1 MRGLMQEWPLLVHTF
16 IDHAKIHH
24 GEREIVTRK
33 VEGDIHSTTYSE
45 IHSRSKK
52 FAKALKELG
61 VAKRKLQD
69 MLQQNDADFIVDAIM
84 SIEDENV
91 LDVLVDAIEDPKNYR
106 I

>member
-1 MRGLMQEWPLLVHTF
+1 MRLS
-16 IDHAKIHH
+16 
-24 GEREIVTRK
+24 
-33 VEGDIHSTTYSE
+33 DI
-45 IHSRSKK
+45 I
-52 FAKALKELG
+52 LKEELG

-91 LDVLVDAIEDPKNYR
+91 LDVLVDALEDPKNYR

>member
-1 MRGLMQEWPLLVHTF
+1 MRLS
-16 IDHAKIHH
+16 
-24 GEREIVTRK
+24 
-33 VEGDIHSTTYSE
+33 DIILNE
-45 IHSRSKK
+45 
-52 FAKALKELG
+52 ELG

-69 MLQQNDADFIVDAIM
+69 MLQQNDADFLVDAIM

>member
-1 MRGLMQEWPLLVHTF
+1 MRLS
-16 IDHAKIHH
+16 
-24 GEREIVTRK
+24 
-33 VEGDIHSTTYSE
+33 DI
-45 IHSRSKK
+45 I
-52 FAKALKELG
+52 LKEELG

-69 MLQQNDADFIVDAIM
+69 MLQQNDADFLVDAIM

>member
-1 MRGLMQEWPLLVHTF
+1 MRLS
-16 IDHAKIHH
+16 
-24 GEREIVTRK
+24 
-33 VEGDIHSTTYSE
+33 DIILNE
-45 IHSRSKK
+45 
-52 FAKALKELG
+52 ELG

-91 LDVLVDAIEDPKNYR
+91 LDVLVDALEDPKNYR

>member
-1 MRGLMQEWPLLVHTF
+1 MRLS
-16 IDHAKIHH
+16 
-24 GEREIVTRK
+24 
-33 VEGDIHSTTYSE
+33 DI
-45 IHSRSKK
+45 I
-52 FAKALKELG
+52 LKEELG

-91 LDVLVDAIEDPKNYR
+91 LDVLVDAIEDPINYR

>member
-1 MRGLMQEWPLLVHTF
+1 
-16 IDHAKIHH
+16 
-24 GEREIVTRK
+24 
-33 VEGDIHSTTYSE
+33 
-45 IHSRSKK
+45 
-52 FAKALKELG
+52 
-61 VAKRKLQD
+61 